1 MMVAQQHQ
9 QREHQQREN
18 WSGRSAFIIAA
29 IGSAVG
35 LGNIWRF
42 PYVAYDNGG
51 GVFMVPYV
59 IALFTAAIPLL
70 FLDYIVGHKYRSAAP
85 IAYQRMIGS
94 AQYVGWWQT
103 LVCLAIAIYYAA
115 VIVWAGSYMLFSFG
129 QKWGEDTTQF
139 FVSDFIHHTG
149 DLTSTFVP
157 SMFFGLLLVWAV
169 ALVIMYGG
177 IRKGLEIANKICI
190 PLLMVLFG
198 IMVFK
203 AINLP
208 GANIGLE
215 AFFYPD
221 WGKMANP
228 NVWLAA
234 YGHVFFSLSVG
245 FGIMVTYA
253 SYLKKNTN
261 LTGSG
266 LVVAFA
272 NSGFE
277 LLAGIGIFAAIGYM
291 AQATGQ
297 NVAEVA
303 TGGVG
308 LAFFVFPK
316 IISTMGN
323 SGDFIGFLFFGSLVV
338 AGISSLVSILEVP
351 VSAFRDKFAWSR
363 NKSVTVVAGLSA
375 LVSILAFSTGSSLIL
390 VDVIDQ
396 FSNNIGIVMGGLM
409 SIVWVFWFNRH
420 KIPELLGHIN
430 AISSIKLGKFWVFM
444 LTVVTPIALLIT
456 LTLKL
461 FDLIKTPYEGYSS
474 LVLMLFGWGV
484 VLFFAI
490 GAFVL
495 SRIKGKHADI
505 DHKPID

>member
-1 MMVAQQHQ
+1 MAQQN
-9 QREHQQREN
+9 EKREN

-51 GVFMVPYV
+51 GAFMVPYI

-70 FLDYIVGHKYRSAAP
+70 FLDYTVGHKYRSAAP
-85 IAYQRMIGS
+85 IAYKKMIGS

-103 LVCLAIAIYYAA
+103 LVCSVIGIYYAA

-129 QKWGEDTTQF
+129 QKWGEDTTNF

-157 SMFFGLLLVWAV
+157 QMFFGLVIVWLLIGI
-169 ALVIMYGG
+169 IMYGG
-177 IRKGLEIANKICI
+177 IRKGLELANKICI

-208 GANIGLE
+208 GASIGLE
-215 AFFYPD
+215 AFFRPD
-221 WGKMANP
+221 WSKMANP

-234 YGHVFFSLSVG
+234 YGHVFFSLSIG
-245 FGIMVTYA
+245 FGIMVTYS

-277 LLAGIGIFAAIGYM
+277 LFAGIGIFAAIGYM

-303 TGGVG
+303 AGGVG

-316 IISTMGN
+316 IISTMGK
-323 SGDFIGFLFFGSLVV
+323 SGDIVGFLFFGSLVI
-338 AGISSLVSILEVP
+338 AGISSLVSVLEVP

-363 NKSVTVVAGLSA
+363 NKAVSVVAGVSA
-375 LVSILAFSTGSSLIL
+375 VISIVAFSTGSSLIL
-390 VDVIDQ
+390 VDVIDH
-396 FSNNIGIVMGGLM
+396 FSNNIGIVAGGLM

-420 KIPELLGHIN
+420 KIPELLTHVN
-430 AISSIKLGKFWVFM
+430 RVSSVKLGNLWVFM
-444 LTVVTPIALLIT
+444 LTVVTPVVLLIT
-456 LTLKL
+456 LAIKL
-461 FDLIKTPYEGYSS
+461 FNLIKTPYEGYSN

-484 VLFFAI
+484 VVFFAV
-490 GAFVL
+490 GALIL
-495 SRIKGKHADI
+495 SRAKGSHD
-505 DHKPID
+505 DTEHKSIY